1 MGGKRVADDHALDG
15 ERLGDI
21 AAGERANDRLG
32 YAELGKRSD
41 VVSSFLSDSG
51 EIQRPLDARSARRE
65 RNLSG
70 GVCAEPDPTTV
81 SACVG
86 LTLAKVLPA
95 LRLGR

>member
-1 MGGKRVADDHALDG
+1 LVDV
-15 ERLGDI
+15 

-51 EIQRPLDARSARRE
+51 EIQQPLDARSARRE

-70 GVCAEPDPTTV
+70 GVCAKPDPTTV
-81 SACVG
+81 AAVPG
-86 LTLAKVLPA
+86 T
-95 LRLGR
+95 